1 MIIKNLIRWIKMEEK
16 PKIYSKEN
24 IIKMC
29 IWSVAIACVVFVC
42 ASYLINDEFR
52 NKIDTKILKKEVT
65 ENSANIIEI
74 NTDSSPYVSV
84 FDKYIVVLSKNILNF
99 YNQEA
104 TNVGKIDVTITT
116 PTMASSGKY
125 LAIAENG
132 GQKVYLISELGIKWE
147 KEIAGE
153 IYRVNVNK
161 NGYVSVL
168 FKNATHT
175 SIIALYDTNGKEL
188 FKYYLK
194 KSHAI
199 CAEVSENNQY
209 LAIGKIDYS
218 GTVVKSIV
226 EMISITS
233 AMEDPKQCTLYAYES
248 ESGKILNNIKF
259 NSKHEAICR
268 FASYVQKVTN
278 SSDERLYDVK
288 NEDTFVDI
296 NLEDHFVVV
305 EKESSGIFSYQYQ
318 MNIKSTT
325 GKSDKLYILENG
337 APKSLQLNKNL
348 ICIKLVGEV
357 RVLRSNGWLI
367 KTYKTGNEI
376 QDIVLGDSI
385 MGIVYNNKIEVINL

>member
-1 MIIKNLIRWIKMEEK
+1 MIIKNLIRRINMEEK
-16 PKIYSKEN
+16 SMIHSKEN

-29 IWSVAIACVVFVC
+29 IWIFVIICIVFLC

-52 NKIDTKILKKEVT
+52 NKIDTKILKKEIA
-65 ENSANIIEI
+65 ENSANMIEI
-74 NTDSSPYVSV
+74 NSDSNPYVNS
-84 FDKYIVVLSKNILNF
+84 FDKYIVVLSKNVLNF

-104 TNVGKIDVTITT
+104 TNIAKIDVTITT
-116 PTMASSGKY
+116 PYMASNGKY
-125 LAIAENG
+125 LAIAEDG
-132 GQKVYLISELGIKWE
+132 GQKIYLISELGVKWE
-147 KEIAGE
+147 SDISGE

-168 FKNATHT
+168 FKNTTHS
-175 SIIALYDTNGKEL
+175 SIIVLYDANGKEL
-188 FKYYLK
+188 FKYYFK
-194 KSHAI
+194 ESHAI
-199 CAEVSENNQY
+199 CAEASENNQY

-226 EMISITS
+226 EIISIDS
-233 AMEDPKQCTLYAYES
+233 ALEDPKHCSLYAYES

-268 FASYVQKVTN
+268 FASYVQKVTS

-288 NEDTFVDI
+288 KGDAFVDI

-305 EKESSGIFSYQYQ
+305 EKENSGLFSYQYQ
-318 MNIKSTT
+318 INIKSTT

-348 ICIKLVGEV
+348 ICAKLVGEV
-357 RVLRSNGWLI
+357 RVIRSNGWLI
-367 KTYKTGNEI
+367 KKYKTGSEI

>member
-1 MIIKNLIRWIKMEEK
+1 MDEK
-16 PKIYSKEN
+16 PKIYAKEN

-29 IWSVAIACVVFVC
+29 IWIAVIIGVIFVC

-52 NKIDTKILKKEVT
+52 NKIDTQILKKEIT
-65 ENSANIIEI
+65 ENSANTIEI
-74 NTDSSPYVSV
+74 NSDSNPYIDS

-104 TNVGKIDVTITT
+104 ANIAQIDINITT
-116 PTMASSGKY
+116 PYMASNGKY

-132 GQKVYLISELGIKWE
+132 GEKVYLISELGIKWE
-147 KEIAGE
+147 KDIAGE

-161 NGYVSVL
+161 NGYISVL
-168 FKNATHT
+168 FKNTTHT
-175 SIIALYDTNGKEL
+175 SIVALYDTNGKEL
-188 FKYYLK
+188 FKYYFK
-194 KSHAI
+194 ESHAI

-226 EMISITS
+226 ELISIDS
-233 AMEDPKQCTLYAYES
+233 AIQNSKNYILYTYES

-259 NSKHEAICR
+259 NTKHEAICR
-268 FASYVQKVTN
+268 FASYVQKVTS

-288 NEDTFVDI
+288 NGDTFVDI
-296 NLEDHFVVV
+296 NLGDHFAVV
-305 EKESSGIFSYQYQ
+305 EKENSGLFSYQYQ

-325 GKSDKLYILENG
+325 GKSDKLYILEND

-348 ICIKLVGEV
+348 ICTKLVGEV
-357 RVLRSNGWLI
+357 RVISSNGWLI
-367 KTYKTGNEI
+367 KKYKTNTEI